1 MLRNLDG
8 EPFDVLLNPLAL
20 PSRVNTSALYELALG
35 KLAVKQGKP
44 ILVNS
49 YTKKGSSRLKEV
61 MEELEK
67 NGISPTEEVFDPVSG
82 RKLDKPV
89 TTGISYIYKLHHVVA
104 SKQSARGT
112 GSYDQNE

>member
-1 MLRNLDG
+1 MLRSLDG

-35 KLAVKQGKP
+35 KLALKQGKP
-44 ILVNS
+44 IQVSS
-49 YTKKGSSRLKEV
+49 YTNKGSSRLKEV
-61 MEELEK
+61 LAELEK
-67 NGISPTEEVFDPVSG
+67 NGISPTEEVFDPTTG

-89 TTGISYIYKLHHVVA
+89 TTGISYVYKLHHVVD
-104 SKQSARGT
+104 SKKSARGV